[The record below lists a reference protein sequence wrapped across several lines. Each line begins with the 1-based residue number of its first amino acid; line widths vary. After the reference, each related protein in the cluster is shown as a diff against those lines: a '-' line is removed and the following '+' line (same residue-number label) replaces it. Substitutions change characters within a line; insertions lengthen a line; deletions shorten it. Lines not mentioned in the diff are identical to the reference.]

1 MDAVIF
7 THTQIN
13 RRFPEIQ
20 TSAAVLFDV
29 GGGGAWQVYSHRRW
43 VTASCFMARCSTS
56 GLAAIGRDEPW
67 WWDLSVLLGITNKTD
82 SPVFYR
88 HRCSDNDT
96 ERRLYLRG
104 PEHINTTKM
113 YPCVAVCHFKISLV
127 TLHCQKS
134 LKNPPMDDFSS
145 VMKLQWTF
153 DSGWTEFWQ
162 VSKNERKIWLIWVM
176 KDKKQTSNSPSA
188 GKSFRLD
195 HLLWWFF
202 IL

>member
-1 MDAVIF
+1 MVDAVIF

-13 RRFPEIQ
+13 QRFPEIQ

-67 WWDLSVLLGITNKTD
+67 WWDLSVLLGITNRAD
-82 SPVFYR
+82 SPMFYR
-88 HRCSDNDT
+88 HRCTDNDT
-96 ERRLYLRG
+96 ERRIYLRG
-104 PEHINTTKM
+104 PEQINTNKM

-153 DSGWTEFWQ
+153 DSDGRNSDNSFQKWKKPLTHL
-162 VSKNERKIWLIWVM
+162 SDERQETNIK
-176 KDKKQTSNSPSA
+176 
-188 GKSFRLD
+188 
-195 HLLWWFF
+195 
-202 IL
+202 